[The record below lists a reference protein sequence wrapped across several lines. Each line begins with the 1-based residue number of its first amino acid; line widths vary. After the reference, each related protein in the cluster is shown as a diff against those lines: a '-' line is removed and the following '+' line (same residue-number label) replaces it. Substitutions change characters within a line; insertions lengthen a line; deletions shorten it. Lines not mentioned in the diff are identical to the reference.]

1 MKNFSLIAFGFLLPF
16 QLNKM
21 KSSVRFFTFHAC
33 AGLAAFGHAAIAADS
48 RAYGNSVAA
57 QRDGKIVVTGYAEV
71 AGVDQFALV
80 RYNSDGSLDTT
91 LKGSGKVTTAVSAD
105 DRGQGVA
112 LQGDGKIV
120 VTGYSRKAGG
130 WLCFTVLR
138 YTADGSLDTSFG
150 DAGKVTTSVGGKN
163 DDVESVVIQGD
174 GKIVVAGWFNASSN
188 NDFAVVRYNANGTLD
203 TSFNETG
210 KAAADFGADAY
221 GHSVAVY
228 GDGRIVVTG
237 YTTKSW
243 ESKKQCALACFK
255 ANGSLDTSFNGTGKV
270 TTNFGGDGNA
280 EGRSVTVQTDGKIVV
295 VGYATAGNTEEFAL
309 ARYNADGTLDTSFGD
324 SGQVMTDVG
333 ISGSNATG
341 VALQKD
347 GKIVVAGYAVKNSGT
362 GYDFACVRYNTD
374 GKVDQSFGDGGK
386 IMTSVGQGDGKANSV
401 AVQSDGKI
409 IVAGSVYF
417 GDVTVAGSVYVGDS
431 KFAVVRYDASGKLDM
446 SFNAAGSVLTAVG
459 SGSKPPEAEEED
471 NTPRV
476 SMAVINDPHGYT
488 NVRDYDGKVI
498 ARVKKGERFIAAKP
512 RNKPDD
518 PKWPVCLRGGPGSV
532 LTAKLRVTGFMD
544 KARIHLL
551 PDEPLMKLNYDASK
565 KEWRKL
571 QSGRKAE
578 LDDTASSVKR
588 FRGVNYYKV
597 LTMAS
602 NGDKQALA
610 QFFSFGDFMDG
621 EAAEGYYPQAW
632 ELFHVVGDKNF
643 SNFVRDL
650 PVTDQVGVRGML
662 GGGDEEFANGDVDYL
677 QRYFPETTKILFRG
691 EIVDWTSPDG
701 RYSIRKTFTDPLN
714 LSESKVSHAELI
726 EKATGQ
732 VLCDLTDADIG
743 VGSQREGSVLW
754 SPDSKRFA
762 YVSSSQTTVY
772 QSSGKSFT
780 KINLPLDQPPGKESD
795 PQIRGAVMYEESVTP
810 TRWVKADT
818 LIFERFDHYT
828 KLNPSSGSTH
838 VGRSY
843 EITVSFKGDGT
854 ANTSWKLR
862 NDR

>member
-1 MKNFSLIAFGFLLPF
+1 
-16 QLNKM
+16 M
-21 KSSVRFFTFHAC
+21 KSSARLFSFYAC
-33 AGLAAFGHAAIAADS
+33 ASLVAFGHTAMAAES
-48 RAYGNSVAA
+48 SAYGNSVAA
-57 QRDGKIVVTGYAEV
+57 QRDGKIIVAGYAEV
-71 AGVDQFALV
+71 GGVDQFVLV

-91 LKGSGKVTTAVSAD
+91 LKGSGKLTTAVGKD
-105 DRGQGVA
+105 CHGKGVA

-120 VTGYSRKAGG
+120 VAGYSFKAGG
-130 WLCFTVLR
+130 GQCFTVLR
-138 YTADGSLDTSFG
+138 YTADGSLDTSFA
-150 DAGKVTTSVGGKN
+150 DSGKVTTNVGTKYASA
-163 DDVESVVIQGD
+163 ESVTIQSD
-174 GKIVVAGWFNASSN
+174 GKIVVAGDSFNASGN

-203 TSFNETG
+203 MSFNETG
-210 KAAADFGADAY
+210 KATADFGAHDY
-221 GHSVAVY
+221 GRSVAVH

-237 YTTKSW
+237 YTTKSY
-243 ESKKQCALACFK
+243 ESKKECALACFK
-255 ANGSLDTSFNGTGKV
+255 ANGSLDTTFNGTGEV

-280 EGRSVTVQTDGKIVV
+280 EGRSVAVQTDGKIVV

-324 SGQVMTDVG
+324 SGRVMTNVG

-347 GKIVVAGYAVKNSGT
+347 GKIVVVGYAVNNSGT
-362 GYDFACVRYNTD
+362 NYDFACVRYNTD

-386 IMTSVGQGDGKANSV
+386 VMTSVGQGDGKANSV

-431 KFAVVRYDASGKLDM
+431 KFAVVRYEASGKLDM

-471 NTPRV
+471 NMPRV

-610 QFFSFGDFMDG
+610 QFFSFWDFMDG

-643 SNFVRDL
+643 SNFVRGL

-795 PQIRGAVMYEESVTP
+795 PQIRGAVMYEENVTP

-828 KLNPSSGSTH
+828 KLNPSSGRTH
-838 VGRSY
+838 VDRSY
-843 EITVSFKGDGT
+843 EITVSFKNDGT

-862 NDR
+862 DDR

>member
-1 MKNFSLIAFGFLLPF
+1 
-16 QLNKM
+16 M
-21 KSSVRFFTFHAC
+21 KSFVRFCIVHAC
-33 AGLAAFGHAAIAADS
+33 AGLAALGHAAIAADS
-48 RAYGNSVAA
+48 SAYGNSVAA
-57 QRDGKIVVTGYAEV
+57 QRDGKILVAGYAQV
-71 AGVDQFALV
+71 AGGNQFALV
-80 RYNSDGSLDTT
+80 RYNSDGSLDTS
-91 LKGSGKVTTAVSAD
+91 LNGSGKLTTAVGAGAGD
-105 DRGQGVA
+105 CHGEGVA
-112 LQGDGKIV
+112 LQSDGKIV
-120 VTGYSRKAGG
+120 VAGYSSNAGG
-130 WLCFTVLR
+130 WSCFTVLR
-138 YTADGSLDTSFG
+138 YRTDGSLDTSF
-150 DAGKVTTSVGGKN
+150 AESGKVTTNVGAKN
-163 DDVESVVIQGD
+163 GDAESVTMQSD
-174 GKIVVAGWFNASSN
+174 GKIVVAGWFNASN

-210 KAAADFGADAY
+210 KATADFGAD
-221 GHSVAVY
+221 GHGRSVAMH

-237 YTTKSW
+237 YTTKSY
-243 ESKKQCALACFK
+243 ESKKECALACFK

-270 TTNFGGDGNA
+270 TTDFGGDGNA
-280 EGRSVTVQTDGKIVV
+280 EGRSVAVQTDGKIVV
-295 VGYATAGNTEEFAL
+295 VGYATAGGVEKFAL
-309 ARYNADGTLDTSFGD
+309 ARYNADGTLDTSFAGT
-324 SGQVMTDVG
+324 GRVITAVG

-374 GKVDQSFGDGGK
+374 GNVDQSFGDGGK
-386 IMTSVGQGDGKANSV
+386 IITSVGRGDGKANSL
-401 AVQSDGKI
+401 AVQEGKI
-409 IVAGSVYF
+409 IVAGSAYVI
-417 GDVTVAGSVYVGDS
+417 VAGSAYVGDS
-431 KFAVVRYDASGKLDM
+431 EFAVVRYDASGKLDM
-446 SFNAAGSVLTAVG
+446 SFNTAGSVLTTV
-459 SGSKPPEAEEED
+459 GSKPPEAEAEAEY
-471 NTPRV
+471 TAPRA
-476 SMAVINDPHGYT
+476 SMAEINDPDGYT
-488 NVRDYDGKVI
+488 NVSDDDGKVI
-498 ARVKKGERFIAAKP
+498 ARVKKGERFIAAGP
-512 RNKPDD
+512 WYRSDN

-532 LTAKLRVTGFMD
+532 FTKSRVIGFMD

-578 LDDTASSVKR
+578 LDDTAASVKH

-597 LTMAS
+597 LTVAS

-650 PVTDQVGVRGML
+650 PVTDQVGVRGMVI
-662 GGGDEEFANGDVDYL
+662 GAGSAEVFANTADLDYRFRYFPETYL

-701 RYSIRKTFTDPLN
+701 RYSIRKTFTDPLD

-732 VLCDLTDADIG
+732 MLCDLTDADNG
-743 VGSQREGSVLW
+743 VGGGREGSVLW

-762 YVSSSQTTVY
+762 YVASDETTVY
-772 QSSGKSFT
+772 QISGKSFT
-780 KINLPLDQPPGKESD
+780 KINLPPLDQPPGKESD
-795 PQIRGAVMYEESVTP
+795 PQIRGAVMGEESVTP
-810 TRWVKADT
+810 TRWAKADT
-818 LIFERFDHYT
+818 LIFERFDHYV
-828 KLNPSSGSTH
+828 KLNPSSGRTNF
-838 VGRSY
+838 VRRY

>member
-1 MKNFSLIAFGFLLPF
+1 
-16 QLNKM
+16 M
-21 KSSVRFFTFHAC
+21 KSSARLFSFYAC
-33 AGLAAFGHAAIAADS
+33 ASLVAFGHTAMAAES
-48 RAYGNSVAA
+48 SAYGNSVAA
-57 QRDGKIVVTGYAEV
+57 QRDGKIIVAGYAEV
-71 AGVDQFALV
+71 GGVDQFVLV

-91 LKGSGKVTTAVSAD
+91 LKGSGKLTTAVGKD
-105 DRGQGVA
+105 CHGKGVA

-120 VTGYSRKAGG
+120 VAGYSFKAGG
-130 WLCFTVLR
+130 GQCFTVLR
-138 YTADGSLDTSFG
+138 YTADGSLDTSFA
-150 DAGKVTTSVGGKN
+150 DSGKVTTNVGTKYASA
-163 DDVESVVIQGD
+163 ESVTIQSD
-174 GKIVVAGWFNASSN
+174 GKIVVAGDSFNASGN

-203 TSFNETG
+203 MSFNETG
-210 KAAADFGADAY
+210 KATADFGAHDY
-221 GHSVAVY
+221 GRSVAVH

-237 YTTKSW
+237 YTTKSY
-243 ESKKQCALACFK
+243 ESKKECALACFK
-255 ANGSLDTSFNGTGKV
+255 ANGSLDTTFNGTGEV

-280 EGRSVTVQTDGKIVV
+280 EGRSVAVQTDGKIVV
-295 VGYATAGNTEEFAL
+295 IGYATAGNTEEFAL

-347 GKIVVAGYAVKNSGT
+347 GKIVVVGYAVNNSGT
-362 GYDFACVRYNTD
+362 NYDFACVRYNTD

-386 IMTSVGQGDGKANSV
+386 VMTSVGQGDGKANSV

-431 KFAVVRYDASGKLDM
+431 KFAVVRYEASGKLDM

-471 NTPRV
+471 NMPRV

-610 QFFSFGDFMDG
+610 QFFSFEDFMDG

-643 SNFVRDL
+643 SNFVRGL

-795 PQIRGAVMYEESVTP
+795 PQIRGAVMYEENVTP

-828 KLNPSSGSTH
+828 KLNPSSGRTH
-838 VGRSY
+838 VDRSY
-843 EITVSFKGDGT
+843 EITVSFKNDGT

-862 NDR
+862 DDR